1 MIFKSCGNY
10 IDNYNNDEKKQA
22 LNLGS
27 SFTCYENTFDSKKYL
42 VSKSNGWSEHQE
54 FFKKD
59 DLLLAIS
66 KCTQEK

>member
-27 SFTCYENTFDSKKYL
+27 SFTCYENTFDSKK
-42 VSKSNGWSEHQE
+42 
-54 FFKKD
+54 
-59 DLLLAIS
+59 
-66 KCTQEK
+66 